1 MQPNQ
6 QFPKKTANVIYVYIY
21 IHIYIYIIFPEWPWF
36 CWVFFFPPSSPRW
49 PNKKIT
55 TRGKRAFKR
64 DARRE
69 KRAQAAAGVRKAG
82 VGGGF
87 FQPERCCNWK
97 KEVGN
102 GEFKNTCAYY
112 VYMYIFMRYY
122 YIIITIFMIKSLSF
136 ELCFFSSSL
145 S

>member
-1 MQPNQ
+1 MLVQPNQ
-6 QFPKKTANVIYVYIY
+6 QFPNKKTTNKS
-21 IHIYIYIIFPEWPWF
+21 HILFF
-36 CWVFFFPPSSPRW
+36 SWVALILLSGFFSPSSPGW
-49 PNKKIT
+49 PKKKIT

-82 VGGGF
+82 IGGGF

-102 GEFKNTCAYY
+102 GEFKNARAYY